1 MAGRK
6 KGLYHPEEYT
16 YIGKYGLHKENFFK
30 RLIEDDN
37 GCLLWSGGTHN
48 QGYGMVSVYN
58 TALNK
63 RQMNVAHRMA
73 MMIELDR
80 ELGSKEF
87 VVHEFC
93 DNQLCC
99 NPAHMIVG
107 DATDRN
113 RVQYAK
119 GRRPTKHK
127 SGEQIKKQN
136 RAYKYTDDEMRLMR
150 DGTIEAITDYFKVSK
165 SAASHMK
172 HRMKKGYKWLV

>member
-6 KGLYHPEEYT
+6 KGLYHPEDYT
-16 YIGKYGLHKENFFK
+16 YIGKYGLNTDNFFK
-30 RLIEDDN
+30 RLIEDAN
-37 GCLLWSGGTHN
+37 GCHVWVGGKHR
-48 QGYGMVSVYN
+48 QGYGMVSLYN
-58 TALNK
+58 TELQD
-63 RQMNVAHRMA
+63 RQMQVSHRVA
-73 MMIELDR
+73 MMIALNR
-80 ELGSKEF
+80 ELERGEF

-93 DNQLCC
+93 DNPLCC
-99 NPAHMIVG
+99 NPAHLIVG

-119 GRRPTKHK
+119 GRRPTKYK

-150 DGTIEAITDYFKVSK
+150 DGTIEEIVNHFKVTK